1 MFRMLIGSRWLSKVM
16 VAGYLQSERE
26 EGEIY
31 ETVWREEREGGICC
45 NCTIISKL
53 KRRKMELT
61 EHNPL
66 I

>member
-31 ETVWREEREGGICC
+31 ETVWREEREGEI
-45 NCTIISKL
+45 
-53 KRRKMELT
+53 M
-61 EHNPL
+61 
-66 I
+66 